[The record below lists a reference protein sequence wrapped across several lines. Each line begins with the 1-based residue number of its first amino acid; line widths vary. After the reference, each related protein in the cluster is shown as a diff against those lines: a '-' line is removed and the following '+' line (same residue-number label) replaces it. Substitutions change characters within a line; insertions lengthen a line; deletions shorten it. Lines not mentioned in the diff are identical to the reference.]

1 MAKLSKAEEERK
13 QLIMHNLQCTEEEA
27 EDVMKWDK
35 VIDQGGRTPYDLDP
49 ETEKMAKKMANVTE
63 RKKPTVYDFSKRE
76 RKANPTKGGI
86 IAELHKFLTESSE
99 FATES
104 VEITN
109 KERQIAFKI
118 GEDAFELTLVQKRK
132 PK

>member
-1 MAKLSKAEEERK
+1 MTTEK
-13 QLIMHNLQCTEEEA
+13 QIENIMVNLKCTREEA
-27 EDVMKWDK
+27 EDVIKWDK

-49 ETEKMAKKMANVTE
+49 EAEKMAKKMANVRE
-63 RKKPTVYDFSKRE
+63 RKKPTVYDFKQRE

-86 IAELHKFLTESSE
+86 ISELHKFLAEMSE
-99 FATES
+99 FATEN

-132 PK
+132 PKN

>member
-1 MAKLSKAEEERK
+1 MATSTKK
-13 QLIMHNLQCTEEEA
+13 EEA
-27 EDVMKWDK
+27 RINSLMTNLRCSRDEALDIIKWDK

-49 ETEKMAKKMANVTE
+49 ATEKMAKKMVNVKE
-63 RKKPTVYDFSKRE
+63 RKKPTVYTFTKRE

-86 IAELHKFLTESSE
+86 ISELAKFMEEMSE

-104 VEITN
+104 VEIVN
-109 KERQIAFKI
+109 KERQISFKI
-118 GEDAFELTLVQKRK
+118 GEDTYELTLVQKRR

>member
-1 MAKLSKAEEERK
+1 MTTEK
-13 QLIMHNLQCTEEEA
+13 QIENIMVNLKCTREEA

-49 ETEKMAKKMANVTE
+49 EAEKMAKKMANVRE
-63 RKKPTVYDFSKRE
+63 RKKPTVYDFKQRE

-86 IAELHKFLTESSE
+86 ISELHKFLTEMSE

-132 PK
+132 PKK

>member
-1 MAKLSKAEEERK
+1 MTTEK
-13 QLIMHNLQCTEEEA
+13 QIENIMVNLKCTREEA

-49 ETEKMAKKMANVTE
+49 EAEKMAKKMANVRE
-63 RKKPTVYDFSKRE
+63 RKKPTVYDFKQRE

-86 IAELHKFLTESSE
+86 ISELHKFLTEMSE

-132 PK
+132 PKN

>member
-1 MAKLSKAEEERK
+1 MATDK
-13 QLIMHNLQCTEEEA
+13 QIENIMVNLKCTREEA
-27 EDVMKWDK
+27 EDVIKWDK

-49 ETEKMAKKMANVTE
+49 ETEKMAKKLANVRE
-63 RKKPTVYDFSKRE
+63 RKKPTVYDFKPRE

-86 IAELHKFLTESSE
+86 IAELHKFLIESSE
-99 FATES
+99 FATEN

-118 GEDAFELTLVQKRK
+118 GDDAFELTLVQKRK
-132 PK
+132 PKN